1 MSDTA
6 TPKVRE
12 RAVLAVF
19 DHSGPEP
26 VPVEIVELL
35 AVDGRVVS
43 SERREPTAEEIT
55 ALAIERR
62 GEQDRQML
70 AKRWLLL
77 VANGEYVQA
86 ATLASQNAHIFAS
99 AVTSD
104 DIARWA
110 TGDATT

>member
-35 AVDGRVVS
+35 AVDGQIVS

-55 ALAIERR
+55 ALTVERL
-62 GEQDRQML
+62 GE
-70 AKRWLLL
+70 K
-77 VANGEYVQA
+77 E
-86 ATLASQNAHIFAS
+86 T
-99 AVTSD
+99 
-104 DIARWA
+104 
-110 TGDATT
+110 